1 MTNYTIWADRGAGDK
16 TIYDVAKHLRKCSGG
31 DVKVIGIGPGIG
43 QRYGLGHGGGTTGVF
58 MTNGVGFDTPQ
69 DFENGIG
76 KYYRYDECIFAWPQY
91 IGNKY
96 MSDKSIMTNVVPT
109 EHDAGGSA
117 LGVGGK
123 LTANQ
128 YFSKT
133 THVKLV
139 AGQSPEDL
147 AQRICNRTFV
157 TKDGNPTSATEGSGD
172 TTNNS
177 SSSGTMTVNSQYSNP
192 MIAGEKTFQ
201 EIIGEICEGIDIL
214 FLCKKNRVV
223 VTDFEQIYADA
234 LYLREHNNY
243 NTKDEDIRLWQLED
257 GSYELNVDQFGFY
270 NAVIV
275 YYNGGKIY
283 EQFDDLVDVYGV
295 QVKVYNDKTLTKSQ
309 AQAKAKAYLAAHVR
323 DFNMGINAS
332 VLENGIDIG
341 DIVTLK
347 NPMSYHK
354 YKKIPEYLFTQGVSI
369 SWDGDYIYTD
379 LELKYGPE
387 SPERPEVPTTG
398 VGRVKSQDGSQ
409 GATDESGL
417 IEIGND
423 LASKYKFS
431 HSSSSYCGMRSA
443 GSGDCFAWSSALW
456 QELKNS
462 GYTPRIVQYKTSYS
476 SNHRSVQYKNS
487 NGNWVDYPYDS
498 THIPWEAKDTSA
510 SKNGTVVLDENG
522 LGPASNT
529 VC

>member
-1 MTNYTIWADRGAGDK
+1 MTNYTIWADRGSGDK
-16 TIYDVAKHLRKCSGG
+16 QVYEIAKYLQQCSGG
-31 DVKVIGIGPGIG
+31 NVKVLGIGPGIG
-43 QRYGLGHGGGTTGVF
+43 QNYGLSHGSGTTGVF
-58 MTNGVGFDTPQ
+58 ITNGVGFDTPQ
-69 DFENGIG
+69 DLENGITSG
-76 KYYRYDECIFAWPQY
+76 YYKYDECIFVWPQY
-91 IGNKY
+91 IGNQW
-96 MSDKSIMTNVVPT
+96 MSNENIIKHIVPT
-109 EHDAGGSA
+109 EHDIGRA

-128 YFSKT
+128 YFSRT
-133 THVKLV
+133 THVRLV
-139 AGQSPEDL
+139 SGATTQDI
-147 AQRICNRTFV
+147 AQRICNRAFV
-157 TKDGNPTSATEGSGD
+157 TKDGNPTSSSV
-172 TTNNS
+172 TTDPN
-177 SSSGTMTVNSQYSNP
+177 GVITVDGQYSNP
-192 MIAGEKTFQ
+192 MLAGDKTFQ
-201 EIIGEICEGIDIL
+201 EIISEICDGIDIL
-214 FLCKKNRVV
+214 FLCKKNRVI
-223 VTDFEQIYADA
+223 VTDFEQIYSDA

-243 NTKDEDIRLWQLED
+243 NTKDEDIKLWQLED

-295 QVKVYNDKTLTKSQ
+295 QVKTYNDKTLTKSQ

-347 NPMSYHK
+347 NPMSYHT
-354 YKKIPEYLFTQGVSI
+354 YKQVPEYLFTQGVSI

-398 VGRVKSQDGSQ
+398 VGSVRGTSSGN
-409 GATDESGL
+409 TDESGM
-417 IEIGND
+417 IQIGND

-431 HSSSSYCGMRSA
+431 HASSSYCGMRSA
-443 GSGDCFAWSSALW
+443 KSGDCFAWSAALW
-456 QELKNS
+456 QELKNA
-462 GYTPRIVQYKTSYS
+462 GYTPRIVQYRTSYAP
-476 SNHRSVQYKNS
+476 NHRSVQYKDS
-487 NGNWVDYPYDS
+487 SGQWVDYPYDS
-498 THIPWEAKDTSA
+498 TNIPWGPQSTAA
-510 SKNGTVVLDENG
+510 SKNGTVVVDENG

-529 VC
+529 IC

>member
-1 MTNYTIWADRGAGDK
+1 MTHFVLGADNIDKNENTWLKAIQNRLQQAG
-16 TIYDVAKHLRKCSGG
+16 H
-31 DVKVIGIGPGIG
+31 KVTNVGIGPGKV
-43 QRYGLGHGGGTTGVF
+43 QKYGLRKSAQGKIGLLLVGGSDLGMF
-58 MTNGVGFDTPQ
+58 EDFRKGVGTYYHYDKMGVLFNSWSGSQKGTMSCH
-69 DFENGIG
+69 GIKTYKLG
-76 KYYRYDECIFAWPQY
+76 RA
-91 IGNKY
+91 
-96 MSDKSIMTNVVPT
+96 
-109 EHDAGGSA
+109 HDD
-117 LGVGGK
+117 
-123 LTANQ
+123 N
-128 YFSKT
+128 Y
-133 THVKLV
+133 
-139 AGQSPEDL
+139 
-147 AQRICNRTFV
+147 
-157 TKDGNPTSATEGSGD
+157 
-172 TTNNS
+172 S
-177 SSSGTMTVNSQYSNP
+177 SSSTIAKIKGQTAHEFFSKYPDKIFYACTEQTGVAGCNELADIAASQGYGSTDSSPTNGTTTVNGQYSNP

-201 EIIGEICEGIDIL
+201 EIISEICDGIDIL

-234 LYLREHNNY
+234 LYLRTHNNV
-243 NTKDEDIRLWQLED
+243 NVKDEDIRLWQLED

-275 YYNGGKIY
+275 YYSGGKIY

-341 DIVTLK
+341 DIVTLD

-354 YKKIPEYLFTQGVSI
+354 YKDIPEYLFTQGVSI

-398 VGRVKSQDGSQ
+398 VGSVRGSSY
-409 GATDESGL
+409 GNTDENGL
-417 IEIGND
+417 IQIGND

-431 HSSSSYCGMRSA
+431 RKVASSYCAMRAA
-443 GSGDCFAWSSALW
+443 GTGDCFAWSGALW
-456 QELKNS
+456 QELKNA
-462 GYTPRIVQYKTSYS
+462 GYTPRVVQYPTAYS
-476 SNHRSVQYKNS
+476 PHHRSVQYKDAS
-487 NGNWVDYPYDS
+487 GQWVDYPYSS
-498 THIPWEAKDTSA
+498 TNIPWGAKATSGA
-510 SKNGTVVLDENG
+510 KNGTVVVDENG
-522 LGPASNT
+522 LGSAANI